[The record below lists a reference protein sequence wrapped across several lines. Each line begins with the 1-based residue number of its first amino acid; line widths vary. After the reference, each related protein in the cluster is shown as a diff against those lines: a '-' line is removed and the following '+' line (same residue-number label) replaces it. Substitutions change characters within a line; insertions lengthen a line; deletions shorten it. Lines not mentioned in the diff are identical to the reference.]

1 MSLEE
6 KIKELEINAAII
18 KYKELNELMSH
29 EEILEIFKDDG
40 GIMEIAAQKVIS
52 EKLLA
57 SMRDMKAT
65 MDNIHERMFVNPE
78 QKKKQTSSVYLKYLN
93 HCKKVEEFL
102 EENDAIYD
110 RIERKFKKR

>member
-1 MSLEE
+1 MSIEA
-6 KIKELEINAAII
+6 KIKELEINVAII
-18 KYKELNELMSH
+18 KYKELIEFTSH
-29 EEILEIFKDDG
+29 EEILEMFKDDG

-52 EKLLA
+52 EKVLA

-78 QKKKQTSSVYLKYLN
+78 HKTKQALSVYLKYLN
-93 HCKKVEEFL
+93 YCKTVEEFL

-110 RIERKFKKR
+110 RIERRFRKR